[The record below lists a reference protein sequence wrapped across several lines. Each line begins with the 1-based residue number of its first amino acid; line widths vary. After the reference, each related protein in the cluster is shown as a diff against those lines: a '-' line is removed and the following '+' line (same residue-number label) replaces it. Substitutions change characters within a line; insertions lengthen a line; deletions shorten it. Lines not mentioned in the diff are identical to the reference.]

1 LRLLIRGELS
11 FKELPTGGLYSC
23 DARAENSMPERRK
36 FQRTKVQKAA
46 KIIAARREPLL
57 DCVVLN
63 LSVGG
68 VWLTRIRRLIDVG
81 QVKVRL

>member
-1 LRLLIRGELS
+1 
-11 FKELPTGGLYSC
+11 
-23 DARAENSMPERRK
+23 MPERRK
-36 FQRTKVQKAA
+36 FQRTKVQKTA

-68 VWLTRIRRLIDVG
+68 VWLRVANAADIPDEFALTFDAARTLRPCRVAWRSKNTIGVAFC
-81 QVKVRL
+81 